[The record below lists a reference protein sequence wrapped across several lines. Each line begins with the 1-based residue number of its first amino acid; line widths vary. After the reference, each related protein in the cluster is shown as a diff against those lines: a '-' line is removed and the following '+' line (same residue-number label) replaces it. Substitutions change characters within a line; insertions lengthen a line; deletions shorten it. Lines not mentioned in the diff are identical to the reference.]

1 MGFLEV
7 TVWLLAAGICVCGS
21 FLLVPVLVVT
31 SPLWAPGLLVLYVF
45 LRLVGLWGWVRG
57 RLYAVYE
64 WLLYG
69 SIRPKRYLWL
79 KFYNFLCWLF
89 PQPKWKVMNY
99 GYAIESENGYT
110 IQMDE
115 EEGFER
121 YCYQLYHYVGTGM
134 KEISSYRGLDAVE
147 VGSGRGGGIAFLTKY
162 LKPKTAIGVDISPVQ
177 VNFCNRNYT
186 LPGLSFLRGDAE
198 NLPLGSSSADLVINV
213 ESSHCYGDMTR
224 FVAEVSRVLKPKG
237 HFLYTDFRS
246 ATDVPELEKAL
257 EASGLRIA
265 KKEDISRNVLKALQ
279 LDHTRRAGLIADR
292 VPRVF
297 RPLLRHFSGTEGS
310 SFYNQ
315 LQTGET
321 LYLAY
326 SLVKPEEQ

>member
-1 MGFLEV
+1 MGLLEV
-7 TVWLLAAGICVCGS
+7 SVWLLAAGIVIPSGCV
-21 FLLVPVLVVT
+21 LVPILVAT
-31 SPLWAPGLLVLYVF
+31 SPLWVPGLVVLYVF
-45 LRLVGLWGWVRG
+45 LRLVGLWGRVRG
-57 RLYAVYE
+57 LIYACYE

-69 SIRPKRYLWL
+69 SRGPKRYLWL

-110 IQMDE
+110 IHMDE
-115 EEGFER
+115 EEEFER

-162 LKPKTAIGVDISPVQ
+162 LKPKSAIGVDISPVQ
-177 VNFCNRNYT
+177 VQFCTRNYT
-186 LPGLSFLRGDAE
+186 LPGLSFQRGDAE
-198 NLPLGSSSADLVINV
+198 SLPLESSSTDIVINV
-213 ESSHCYGDMTR
+213 ESSHCYGDMPR
-224 FVAEVSRVLKPKG
+224 FVAEVFRVLRPKG

-246 ATDVPELEKAL
+246 AVEVPELEKAL

-265 KKEDISRNVLKALQ
+265 KKEDISRNVLRALQ
-279 LDHTRRAGLIADR
+279 LDNKRRSGLIADR

-310 SFYNQ
+310 NFYTQ

-326 SLVKPEEQ
+326 NLVKPEEQ